1 MENAKQNKMMVLL
14 DKDNRIKNKFSDN
27 VKGIYDYVVFLEEG
41 TREHEGYTTFEVED
55 FKAFEGL
62 YIPKLENGA
71 WVEGATQEE
80 IDNITFVILTS
91 TSEQQL
97 VTEMTIAMAQIQMDN
112 MMAIA
117 ELTNLIM
124 AMGGVNNV

>member
-1 MENAKQNKMMVLL
+1 MENFMENAKQNKMMVLL

-41 TREHEGYTTFEVED
+41 TREHEGYATFEVED

-62 YIPKLENGA
+62 YIPKLENGV

-80 IDNITFVILTS
+80 INNITFVTPVFTREEAIDNYFLDL
-91 TSEQQL
+91 EFR
-97 VTEMTIAMAQIQMDN
+97 VTMI
-112 MMAIA
+112 
-117 ELTNLIM
+117 EL
-124 AMGGVNNV
+124 GGM